1 MNYNHSVEKD
11 GKVYSID
18 RFTVDVYFVPREN
31 LFEEIKESLDW
42 RCAVH
47 RQGMDIQTFTS
58 RKLGVEKHI
67 WQFDGLHIELWQRSS
82 EAVLRSNNEDGDP
95 KLVFARGQ
103 DQTLMRLDFN
113 PNNCK
118 ENGVL
123 MAVMGFLANCAF
135 ERPYCW
141 SLSRVDY
148 ALDIPG
154 KIQDFYILSRK
165 MERFYET
172 TRYYGDRKATGGLR
186 VYDKRQERKDKA
198 REDIGYD
205 LVRFEWTQKGN
216 RDFNFNFDKI
226 AAFDPT
232 EGGQNARLLKYI
244 PPELINHAL
253 SELDKRARKKI
264 RETCFTPLDV
274 NKAVF
279 EELLARYL
287 AEYNLPPDL
296 RRDWEKQ
303 FATGEEPE
311 SK

>member
-1 MNYNHSVEKD
+1 MNYNFSIEKD

-31 LFEEIKESLDW
+31 LFEEIKASLDW

-47 RQGMDIQTFTS
+47 GQEMDIQSFIS
-58 RKLGVEKHI
+58 RKLGVEKYI
-67 WQFDGLHIELWQRSS
+67 WQFDGLHVELWQRSC
-82 EAVLRSNNEDGDP
+82 ETALRSNNEDGDP
-95 KLVFARGQ
+95 KVVFAKGI

-113 PNNCK
+113 PNNCAD
-118 ENGVL
+118 NGVL
-123 MAVMGFLANCAF
+123 KALMGFLRGCSF
-135 ERPYCW
+135 ERPYSW

-154 KIQDFYILSRK
+154 KIDDFYILSRK

-172 TRYYGDRKATGGLR
+172 TRYYGGRKETGGLR

-216 RDFNFNFDKI
+216 RDFNFSFDKI
-226 AAFDPT
+226 AIFDPT
-232 EGGQNARLLKYI
+232 EGGQNARLLKYT

-264 RETCFTPLDV
+264 RETCFTQLEVD
-274 NKAVF
+274 KIVF
-279 EELLARYL
+279 EEILNHYL
-287 AEYNLPPDL
+287 EEYKLPLDL

-303 FATGEEPE
+303 FAAVCEPE
-311 SK
+311 GK